1 MIKLE
6 NLVRTFGA
14 SRAVDDLSMQV
25 LDGSIVALLGPNG
38 AGKTTTV
45 RMAAGLIGITQG
57 GAWIDDVD
65 VVKDPARARARAG
78 LLMGEANLYD
88 NMTLQGY
95 LSFFGE
101 AYGLTP
107 ATARRRAGDL
117 AAEVGLTDRLTRK
130 IESFSKGMKQRVGL
144 ARALVND
151 PPALFLDEPT
161 SGLDVEAA
169 IEFRERIR
177 EFRHERRSIVLCT
190 HVLAEAEELADDVVV
205 IQRGKIVAHGS
216 PAQLK
221 RSSQG
226 DRFRIRLAKPLK
238 KYEAAFKGLSV
249 EDVRFDNG
257 TIEFR
262 TKDAAGTNPEIV
274 RRLVAAG
281 ADVIA
286 VDEVDRTLQEAYVD
300 IVRSARDAG

>member
-1 MIKLE
+1 
-6 NLVRTFGA
+6 A
-14 SRAVDDLSMQV
+14 RAVDGVSLDV
-25 LDGSIVALLGPNG
+25 VDGSIVALLGPNG

-57 GAWIDDVD
+57 RAWIDDVD
-65 VVKDPARARARAG
+65 VVEQPASARARAG

-88 NMTLQGY
+88 TMTLQGY

-107 ATARRRAGDL
+107 ATARKRAAEL
-117 AAEVGLTDRLTRK
+117 ADEVGLADRLTRK
-130 IESFSKGMKQRVGL
+130 IESFSKGMRQRVAL

-169 IEFRERIR
+169 IEFRERIM

-190 HVLAEAEELADDVVV
+190 HVLAEAEELADDVIV
-205 IQRGKIVAHGS
+205 IQRGTIVAHG
-216 PAQLK
+216 PATGLK
-221 RSSQG
+221 RSSAG
-226 DRFRIRLAKPLK
+226 DRYRIRLAKSLK
-238 KYEAAFKGLSV
+238 EYEVAFKGLAV
-249 EDVRFDNG
+249 EDVHFENG

-262 TKDAAGTNPEIV
+262 TKDAAATNPEIV

-300 IVRSARDAG
+300 IVRSARHDG

>member
-1 MIKLE
+1 MIELE

-25 LDGSIVALLGPNG
+25 LDGSIIALLGPNG

-57 GAWIDDVD
+57 RARIDDVD
-65 VVKDPARARARAG
+65 VVKDPAGARARAG

-169 IEFRERIR
+169 IEFRERIK

-226 DRFRIRLAKPLK
+226 DHYRIRLVKPLK
-238 KYEAAFKGLSV
+238 KYEAAFKGLAV
-249 EDVRFDNG
+249 EEVRFDNG

>member
-1 MIKLE
+1 VIKLE

-57 GAWIDDVD
+57 DAWIDDVD
-65 VVKDPARARARAG
+65 VVKDPAAARARAG

-117 AAEVGLTDRLTRK
+117 AAEVGLSDRLTRK

-161 SGLDVEAA
+161 SGLDVEA
-169 IEFRERIR
+169 
-177 EFRHERRSIVLCT
+177 
-190 HVLAEAEELADDVVV
+190 
-205 IQRGKIVAHGS
+205 GS
-216 PAQLK
+216 SSASAS
-221 RSSQG
+221 RSS
-226 DRFRIRLAKPLK
+226 A
-238 KYEAAFKGLSV
+238 
-249 EDVRFDNG
+249 
-257 TIEFR
+257 
-262 TKDAAGTNPEIV
+262 TNV
-274 RRLVAAG
+274 
-281 ADVIA
+281 
-286 VDEVDRTLQEAYVD
+286 
-300 IVRSARDAG
+300 VRSCCARMCLRKPRSSRTTSL

>member
-1 MIKLE
+1 VIKLE
-6 NLVRTFGA
+6 NLVRTFG
-14 SRAVDDLSMQV
+14 SSHAVDDLSMQV
-25 LDGSIVALLGPNG
+25 PDGSIVALLGPNG

-57 GAWIDDVD
+57 RAWIDDVD
-65 VVKDPARARARAG
+65 VVRDPARARARAG

-101 AYGLTP
+101 AYGLAP
-107 ATARRRAGDL
+107 ATAKRRAGAL
-117 AAEVGLTDRLTRK
+117 AEEVGLSDRLTRK
-130 IESFSKGMKQRVGL
+130 IDSFSKGMKQRVAL

-169 IEFRERIR
+169 IEFRERIK

-205 IQRGKIVAHGS
+205 IQRGKIVAHGT
-216 PAQLK
+216 PTQLK
-221 RSSQG
+221 RTSAG
-226 DRFRIRLAKPLK
+226 DRYKVRLVKPLK
-238 KYEAAFKGLSV
+238 KFEAAFKGLPI
-249 EDVRFDNG
+249 EDLRFDNG

-281 ADVIA
+281 AEVIS

-300 IVRSARDAG
+300 IVRSARNDG

>member
-1 MIKLE
+1 VIKLE
-6 NLVRTFGA
+6 NLVRTFGS

-57 GAWIDDVD
+57 RAWIDDVD
-65 VVKDPARARARAG
+65 VVSDPAHARARAG

-101 AYGLTP
+101 AYGLTS
-107 ATARRRAGDL
+107 ATAKRRAGQL
-117 AAEVGLTDRLTRK
+117 ADEVGLSDRLTRK

-169 IEFRERIR
+169 IEFRERIK

-190 HVLAEAEELADDVVV
+190 HVLAEAEELADDVIV
-205 IQRGKIVAHGS
+205 IQRGKIVAHGT

-221 RSSQG
+221 RSSAG
-226 DRFRIRLAKPLK
+226 DRYRIRLVKSLK
-238 KYEAAFKGLSV
+238 KFEAAFRGLPV
-249 EDVRFDNG
+249 EDVRFDDG
-257 TIEFR
+257 TIEFL
-262 TKDAAGTNPEIV
+262 TKDAAETNPEIV

-281 ADVIA
+281 ADIIA

-300 IVRSARDAG
+300 IVRSARNE

>member
-6 NLVRTFGA
+6 NLVRTFGS

-57 GAWIDDVD
+57 RAWIDDVD
-65 VVKDPARARARAG
+65 VVSDPAHARARAG

-101 AYGLTP
+101 AYGLTS
-107 ATARRRAGDL
+107 ATAKRRAGQL
-117 AAEVGLTDRLTRK
+117 ADEVGLSDRLTRK

-169 IEFRERIR
+169 IEFRERIK

-190 HVLAEAEELADDVVV
+190 HVLAEAEELADDVIV
-205 IQRGKIVAHGS
+205 IQRGKIVAHGT

-221 RSSQG
+221 RSSAG
-226 DRFRIRLAKPLK
+226 DRYRIRLVRPLK
-238 KYEAAFKGLSV
+238 KFEAAFRGLPV
-249 EDVRFDNG
+249 EDVRFDDG
-257 TIEFR
+257 TIEFL
-262 TKDAAGTNPEIV
+262 TKDAAETNPEIV

-300 IVRSARDAG
+300 IVRSARNE

>member
-1 MIKLE
+1 LIRLE
-6 NLVRTFGA
+6 NLVRTFGSA
-14 SRAVDDLSMQV
+14 RAVDGVSLEV
-25 LDGSIVALLGPNG
+25 PDGSIVALLGPNG

-57 GAWIDDVD
+57 RAWIDDID
-65 VVKDPARARARAG
+65 VVEQPAYARARAG

-88 NMTLQGY
+88 TMTLQGY

-107 ATARRRAGDL
+107 ATARRRAGEL
-117 AAEVGLTDRLTRK
+117 AAEVGLSDRLAKK
-130 IESFSKGMKQRVGL
+130 IESFSKGMRQRVQL

-169 IEFRERIR
+169 IEFRERIK

-205 IQRGKIVAHGS
+205 IQRGKMVAHGT
-216 PAQLK
+216 PTQLK
-221 RSSQG
+221 RTNRG
-226 DRFRIRLAKPLK
+226 ERYRVRLAKGLK
-238 KYEAAFKGLSV
+238 KYEAVFKGLAV
-249 EDVRFDNG
+249 EDLTFTDG
-257 TIEFR
+257 IIDFR
-262 TKDAAGTNPEIV
+262 THEPLATNPEMI

-300 IVRSARDAG
+300 IVRSARDDG

>member
-1 MIKLE
+1 
-6 NLVRTFGA
+6 
-14 SRAVDDLSMQV
+14 
-25 LDGSIVALLGPNG
+25 
-38 AGKTTTV
+38 
-45 RMAAGLIGITQG
+45 MAAGLIGITEG
-57 GAWIDDVD
+57 RAWIDGID
-65 VVKDPARARARAG
+65 VVEQPEHARARAG

-88 NMTLQGY
+88 TMTLEGY

-107 ATARRRAGDL
+107 ATARRRAGAL
-117 AAEVGLTDRLTRK
+117 AAEVGLSNRLTKK
-130 IESFSKGMKQRVGL
+130 IDSFSKGMRQRVQL

-169 IEFRERIR
+169 IEFRERIK

-205 IQRGKIVAHGS
+205 IQQGKIVAHGT
-216 PAQLK
+216 PTELK
-221 RSSQG
+221 RSTLG
-226 DRFRIRLAKPLK
+226 ERFRIRLAKGLK
-238 KYEAAFKGLSV
+238 KYEAAFKGLALD
-249 EDVRFDNG
+249 DVTFNDG
-257 TIEFR
+257 VIAFR
-262 TKDAAGTNPEIV
+262 TKDPAATNPEIV

-281 ADVIA
+281 ADVIS

-300 IVRSARDAG
+300 IVRSARNAR

>member
-1 MIKLE
+1 VIKLE
-6 NLVRTFGA
+6 NLVRTFGT

-117 AAEVGLTDRLTRK
+117 AAEVGLTT
-130 IESFSKGMKQRVGL
+130 V
-144 ARALVND
+144 
-151 PPALFLDEPT
+151 
-161 SGLDVEAA
+161 
-169 IEFRERIR
+169 
-177 EFRHERRSIVLCT
+177 
-190 HVLAEAEELADDVVV
+190 
-205 IQRGKIVAHGS
+205 
-216 PAQLK
+216 
-221 RSSQG
+221 
-226 DRFRIRLAKPLK
+226 
-238 KYEAAFKGLSV
+238 
-249 EDVRFDNG
+249 
-257 TIEFR
+257 
-262 TKDAAGTNPEIV
+262 
-274 RRLVAAG
+274 
-281 ADVIA
+281 
-286 VDEVDRTLQEAYVD
+286 
-300 IVRSARDAG
+300 

>member
-1 MIKLE
+1 VIKLE
-6 NLVRTFGA
+6 GLVRTFNGA
-14 SRAVDDLSMQV
+14 RAVDDLSMEI

-45 RMAAGLIGITQG
+45 RMAAGLIGVTQG
-57 GAWIDDVD
+57 RAWIDDVD
-65 VVKDPARARARAG
+65 VVREPERARARSG
-78 LLMGEANLYD
+78 LLMGDSNLYD
-88 NMTLQGY
+88 NMTLEGY

-101 AYGLTP
+101 AYGLTS
-107 ATARRRAGDL
+107 ASAKRRAAAL
-117 AAEVGLTDRLTRK
+117 AEEVGLRDRLTKK
-130 IESFSKGMKQRVGL
+130 IESFSKGMKQRVHL

-169 IEFRERIR
+169 IEFRERIK

-205 IQRGKIVAHGS
+205 IQRGKIVAHGT
-216 PAQLK
+216 PTQLK
-221 RSSQG
+221 RSSTG
-226 DRFRIRLAKPLK
+226 DRYRVRLAKSLK
-238 KYEAAFKGLSV
+238 KFEAAFKGLAV
-249 EDVRFDNG
+249 EEVRFDNS

-300 IVRSARDAG
+300 IVRSARDAR

>member
-1 MIKLE
+1 
-6 NLVRTFGA
+6 
-14 SRAVDDLSMQV
+14 
-25 LDGSIVALLGPNG
+25 
-38 AGKTTTV
+38 
-45 RMAAGLIGITQG
+45 
-57 GAWIDDVD
+57 
-65 VVKDPARARARAG
+65 
-78 LLMGEANLYD
+78 MGDSNLYD
-88 NMTLQGY
+88 GMTLSAY

-107 ATARRRAGDL
+107 AAARKRAADL
-117 AAEVGLTDRLTRK
+117 AQSVGLSDRLNNK
-130 IESFSKGMKQRVGL
+130 IDSFSKGMKQRVHL

-169 IEFRERIR
+169 IEFRDRIK

-221 RSSQG
+221 RTSAG
-226 DRFRIRLAKPLK
+226 DRYRIRLAKSLK
-238 KYEAAFKGLSV
+238 RFEAVFKGLPI
-249 EDVRFDNG
+249 EDVRFENG
-257 TIEFR
+257 TIEFS
-262 TKDAAGTNPEIV
+262 TKDATGTNPEIV

-300 IVRSARDAG
+300 IVRSARDAR

>member
-6 NLVRTFGA
+6 GLVRTFNGA
-14 SRAVDDLSMQV
+14 RAVDDLSMEV
-25 LDGSIVALLGPNG
+25 SDGSIVALLGPNG

-45 RMAAGLIGITQG
+45 RMASGLIGITQG
-57 GAWIDDVD
+57 RAWIDEVD
-65 VVKDPARARARAG
+65 VVKDPAHARARSG
-78 LLMGEANLYD
+78 LLMGDSNLYD
-88 NMTLQGY
+88 GMTLSAY

-107 ATARRRAGDL
+107 AAAKKRAGDL
-117 AAEVGLTDRLTRK
+117 ARSVGLSDRLNNK
-130 IESFSKGMKQRVGL
+130 IDSFSKGMKQRVHL

-169 IEFRERIR
+169 IEFRERIK

-221 RSSQG
+221 RTSAG
-226 DRFRIRLAKPLK
+226 DRYRIRLAKALK
-238 KYEAAFKGLSV
+238 RFEAVLKGLPIQ
-249 EDVRFDNG
+249 DLRFQNG

-300 IVRSARDAG
+300 IVRSARDA

>member
-1 MIKLE
+1 VIKLE
-6 NLVRTFGA
+6 NLVRTFGS

-57 GAWIDDVD
+57 RAWIDDVD
-65 VVKDPARARARAG
+65 VVRDPARARARAG
-78 LLMGEANLYD
+78 LLMGDANMYET
-88 NMTLQGY
+88 MTLQGY

-107 ATARRRAGDL
+107 ATAKRRAGQL
-117 AAEVGLTDRLTRK
+117 AEEVGLSDRLTRK
-130 IESFSKGMKQRVGL
+130 IDSFSKGMKQRVGL

-169 IEFRERIR
+169 IEFRERIK

-221 RSSQG
+221 RTSAG
-226 DRFRIRLAKPLK
+226 DRYKVRLVKPLK
-238 KYEAAFKGLSV
+238 KFEAAFKGLPV

-262 TKDAAGTNPEIV
+262 TKDPAATNPEIV
-274 RRLVAAG
+274 RRLVDAG

-300 IVRSARDAG
+300 IVRSARHDG

>member
-6 NLVRTFGA
+6 NLVRTFG
-14 SRAVDDLSMQV
+14 SSHAVDDLSMQV
-25 LDGSIVALLGPNG
+25 PDGSIVALLGPNG

-57 GAWIDDVD
+57 RAWIDDVD
-65 VVKDPARARARAG
+65 VVRDPARARARAG

-101 AYGLTP
+101 AYGLAP
-107 ATARRRAGDL
+107 ATAKRRAGAL
-117 AAEVGLTDRLTRK
+117 AEEVGLSDRLTRK
-130 IESFSKGMKQRVGL
+130 IDSFSKGMKQRVAL

-169 IEFRERIR
+169 IEFRERIK

-205 IQRGKIVAHGS
+205 IQRGKIVAHGT
-216 PAQLK
+216 PTQLK
-221 RSSQG
+221 RTSAG
-226 DRFRIRLAKPLK
+226 DRYKVRLVKPLK
-238 KYEAAFKGLSV
+238 KFEAAFKGLPI
-249 EDVRFDNG
+249 EDLRFDNG

-281 ADVIA
+281 AEVIS

-300 IVRSARDAG
+300 IVRSARNDG

>member
-1 MIKLE
+1 
-6 NLVRTFGA
+6 VP
-14 SRAVDDLSMQV
+14 
-25 LDGSIVALLGPNG
+25 DGSIVALLGPNG

-45 RMAAGLIGITQG
+45 RMAAGLIGISQG
-57 GAWIDDVD
+57 RAWIDDVD
-65 VVKDPARARARAG
+65 VVRDPARARARAG

-101 AYGLTP
+101 AYGLTT
-107 ATARRRAGDL
+107 ATAKRRAGAL
-117 AAEVGLTDRLTRK
+117 ADEVGLSDRLTRK
-130 IESFSKGMKQRVGL
+130 IESFSKGMKQRVQL

-169 IEFRERIR
+169 IEFRERIK

-205 IQRGKIVAHGS
+205 IQRGKIVAHGT
-216 PAQLK
+216 PTQLK
-221 RSSQG
+221 RSSAG
-226 DRFRIRLAKPLK
+226 DRYRIRLVKLLK
-238 KYEAAFKGLSV
+238 KFEAAFRGLPV
-249 EDVRFDNG
+249 EDVRLDDG
-257 TIEFR
+257 SIEFL
-262 TKDAAGTNPEIV
+262 TKDAAETNPEIV

-281 ADVIA
+281 AEVIA
-286 VDEVDRTLQEAYVD
+286 VDEVDRTLQDAYVD
-300 IVRSARDAG
+300 IVRGARHE